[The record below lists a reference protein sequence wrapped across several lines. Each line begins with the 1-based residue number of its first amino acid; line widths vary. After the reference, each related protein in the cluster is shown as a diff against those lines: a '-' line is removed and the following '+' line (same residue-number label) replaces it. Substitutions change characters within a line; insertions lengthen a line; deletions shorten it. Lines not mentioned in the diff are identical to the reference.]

1 MRWIGVLLIFSLVL
15 SVMAWSDG
23 GRHTGPLVAD
33 NSLQNEDI
41 DPTSAFPGPTSAFP
55 GPTSA
60 FPGPTGAFPGPTSG
74 FPGPV

>member
-1 MRWIGVLLIFSLVL
+1 MRRIGVLLIFSLVL
-15 SVMAWSDG
+15 SVLAWSDG
-23 GRHTGPLVAD
+23 AQPTGSLVAD
-33 NSLQNEDI
+33 NSLQNGSI
-41 DPTSAFPGPTSAFP
+41 GPTSAFPGPTSAFP